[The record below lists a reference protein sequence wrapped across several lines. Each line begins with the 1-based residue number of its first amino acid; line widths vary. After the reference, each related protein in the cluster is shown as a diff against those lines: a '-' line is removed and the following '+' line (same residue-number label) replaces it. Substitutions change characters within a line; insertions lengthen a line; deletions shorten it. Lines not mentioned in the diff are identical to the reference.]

1 MFTEQAFLQ
10 RCSGEWPQ
18 VQYAD
23 GSASRLHMSTLINLD
38 ESYRFLRM
46 LVLISGSSSGK
57 GTEPVEM
64 ASELNRI
71 LQTGAASYACKNAG
85 SFGTNVERKAV
96 SVLGFGNA
104 HPSKYVPILS
114 GAAGNHDDNVKA
126 DLQRGMLAKRKDAE
140 EQRHLDTHSVPR
152 PKSPVGDVNSAAKA
166 PVGIRSSQ
174 DANGAECV
182 CLEQFR
188 VLQYRD
194 LQID

>member
-71 LQTGAASYACKNAG
+71 LQTGATSYACKNAG

-114 GAAGNHDDNVKA
+114 GAAGNHDVA
-126 DLQRGMLAKRKDAE
+126 CCERLLQTSGRPVE
-140 EQRHLDTHSVPR
+140 PHSGLPLGLEVPDGFK
-152 PKSPVGDVNSAAKA
+152 PWFLG
-166 PVGIRSSQ
+166 
-174 DANGAECV
+174 
-182 CLEQFR
+182 
-188 VLQYRD
+188 
-194 LQID
+194 